1 MTARPRTP
9 AHILGAAAAA
19 AVLTLALSACSS
31 AGTGA
36 AGSRGEPGVTATPSA
51 QVTSTPAANAK
62 IIKVKFTGSKV
73 SPDGVPVQVTQGQP
87 IVLQISSPK
96 SGQLHVHS
104 SPQEHINF
112 PSGDSEI
119 TLDFKQPGVI
129 DIEDHA
135 LNQLIVQLEV
145 R

>member
-1 MTARPRTP
+1 MTARSR
-9 AHILGAAAAA
+9 
-19 AVLTLALSACSS
+19 ALSLAASAVVLAISLTACSS
-31 AGTGA
+31 GGTGKE
-36 AGSRGEPGVTATPSA
+36 GSRGEPGVTATPTA
-51 QVTSTPAANAK
+51 QVTSTPAADAK
-62 IIKVKFTGSKV
+62 IIKVTFTGSKV
-73 SPDGVPVQVTQGQP
+73 SPDGIPVQVTQGQP

-104 SPQEHINF
+104 SPQEHIDF
-112 PSGDSEI
+112 PAGDSEI